1 MNERTSENERKR
13 WEWKK
18 RQKLDVRYQPYRK
31 ICMYYSRNLSLSLL
45 DFYHIVAMY
54 YDALRND
61 EMQVSISFL
70 RVNKFMRNFISY
82 FENQI
87 KSNKFAQSFTYWKEE
102 KNGNE

>member
-1 MNERTSENERKR
+1 MGMEEEAEARCSVSTISK
-13 WEWKK
+13 
-18 RQKLDVRYQPYRK
+18 D
-31 ICMYYSRNLSLSLL
+31 MYVLFEKSLSLSLL

>member
-1 MNERTSENERKR
+1 MGMEEEAEARCSVSTISKR
-13 WEWKK
+13 
-18 RQKLDVRYQPYRK
+18 Y
-31 ICMYYSRNLSLSLL
+31 MYVFFAKSLFLL

-70 RVNKFMRNFISY
+70 HVNKFMRNFISY
-82 FENQI
+82 LENQI
-87 KSNKFAQSFTYWKEE
+87 KSNEFAQSFTYWKEE